1 MSELSVNTRNTTKKK
16 NDSTSQADTP
26 PAVIGQPEIEAI
38 VNKAVAAAIAGVKT
52 EFQKMFDD
60 MGTKLQS
67 MEERMEERI
76 ARLEL
81 SDIGDRLQLIE
92 ECITR
97 TEFTDFDNKFQS
109 WKNEWQ
115 NVLDIWSTDL

>member
-1 MSELSVNTRNTTKKK
+1 
-16 NDSTSQADTP
+16 
-26 PAVIGQPEIEAI
+26 
-38 VNKAVAAAIAGVKT
+38 
-52 EFQKMFDD
+52 
-60 MGTKLQS
+60 